1 MIIAPEREEREYE
14 TQEISEDIMA
24 KTDANRFKK
33 FSKPQAGLKKK
44 KNQSECWNQR
54 HKRKILK
61 SARGKKIHDLQWSNW
76 LLTLQYKLCKLQD
89 NEIHI

>member
-44 KNQSECWNQR
+44 KKKSVWMLKPKTQEENLKISQR
-54 HKRKILK
+54 KEDTWPSMEQLIVNF
-61 SARGKKIHDLQWSNW
+61 AIQ
-76 LLTLQYKLCKLQD
+76 TM
-89 NEIHI
+89 

>member
-33 FSKPQAGLKKK
+33 FSKPQARLKKK
-44 KNQSECWNQR
+44 KNQSEC
-54 HKRKILK
+54 
-61 SARGKKIHDLQWSNW
+61 
-76 LLTLQYKLCKLQD
+76 
-89 NEIHI
+89 

>member
-44 KNQSECWNQR
+44 KKSVWMLKPKTQEENLKISQR
-54 HKRKILK
+54 KEDTWPSMEQLIVNF
-61 SARGKKIHDLQWSNW
+61 AIQ
-76 LLTLQYKLCKLQD
+76 TM
-89 NEIHI
+89 

>member
-1 MIIAPEREEREYE
+1 MIIAPEREETEYE

-44 KNQSECWNQR
+44 K
-54 HKRKILK
+54 KISLNAETK
-61 SARGKKIHDLQWSNW
+61 DTRGKS
-76 LLTLQYKLCKLQD
+76 
-89 NEIHI
+89 